1 MAALAALLLSS
12 LTALPAQD
20 PSKPAPAAAAPH
32 VEWQRTLADALA
44 VQQATGLPLLIAVNM
59 DGEVFNERFANTTYR
74 DPDFVTSTRGY
85 VCVVA
90 SPDRHTERDYDAL
103 GNRIECPRFPGCT
116 CSEHIQI
123 EPELFRRYFNGNRNA
138 PRHVGVGADGK
149 ILFDRFLDQSMQTA
163 IDAIQK
169 HRGDAGKQPG
179 PSNDYPALFAR
190 RDALARRTIELA
202 WRQGD
207 AAQKKRLLEA
217 AAGASNEPTDLF
229 RAALREEDPTVFAL
243 GALALAKHA
252 GKEAVIDLE
261 DALAR
266 CDDPKVIAALV
277 ARATE
282 LGKTDAAAA
291 RLAAHLAPAA
301 ADAARVV
308 RPWGNAWTPTPWDAE
323 DRDAVERELDRC
335 EAALKK
341 NGADDASRLQLA
353 TAQFALADILVRDG
367 QKNAQLWYGDA
378 IATARR
384 IQDAG
389 LHAEVQGV
397 IAYAAYMSGEH
408 DTAGKAMVQA
418 QTLVNS
424 QRTPSTLLAA
434 RVLEVLIL
442 GIANTVYADA
452 EGAASRSQRA
462 EIDRTLGMLTLLQ
475 ERKVARESALLA
487 GIGLLEFGG
496 LRRQARAMLADVVAK
511 FPASAKAHERWRRR
525 LLIDLGADGMRSAY
539 AAHVKAAADQPT
551 AQWFAGLAAL
561 TAAEQ
566 HTTDNRPD
574 QAMRAYDEAIERF
587 GKSAADNAD
596 YADSANHYVVL
607 ALGGRAELR
616 LARGAL
622 PAAVDDLLRANG
634 LRAASLDENDGLQRK
649 PRAIAAR
656 VFAALEKAGQTEL
669 AAKLKPILP

>member
-1 MAALAALLLSS
+1 MLAFAALLLCPF
-12 LTALPAQD
+12 AAPQAQD
-20 PSKPAPAAAAPH
+20 PEKPAAAAPH

-74 DPDFVTSTRGY
+74 DQDFITSTRGY

-90 SPDRHTERDYDAL
+90 SPDRHTDRDYDAL
-103 GNRIECPRFPGCT
+103 GNRVECPRFPGCT

-123 EPELFRRYFNGNRNA
+123 EPELFRRYFQGNRNA
-138 PRHVGVGADGK
+138 PRHVGVAPDGK

-163 IDAIQK
+163 IDAIAK

-179 PSNDYPALFAR
+179 ASNDYRALFAR

-229 RAALREEDPTVFAL
+229 RAALREEDPAVFAL

-252 GKEAVIDLE
+252 GKDAVIDLE

-266 CDDPKVIAALV
+266 CDDPAVTQALV
-277 ARATE
+277 ARAAE
-282 LGKTDAAAA
+282 LGKTDKAAA
-291 RLAAHLAPAA
+291 RLAAHFAPAA
-301 ADAARVV
+301 AETLRVV
-308 RPWGNAWTPTPWDAE
+308 KPWGNDWTPTPWNAE

-335 EAALKK
+335 EAALKQ
-341 NGADDASRLQLA
+341 NGADDATRLQLA
-353 TAQFALADILVRDG
+353 IAQFALADILVRDG

-384 IQDAG
+384 VQDAAM
-389 LHAEVQGV
+389 HAEVQGV
-397 IAYAAYMSGEH
+397 VAYAAYMSGDHEV
-408 DTAGKAMVQA
+408 AGKAMVQA

-424 QRTPSTLLAA
+424 TRQPSALLAG

-452 EGAASRSQRA
+452 EGAAGRSQRA
-462 EIDRTLGMLTLLQ
+462 EIDRVLGMLASLREHQ
-475 ERKVARESALLA
+475 AARESALLA

-496 LRRQARAMLADVVAK
+496 LRRQARAMLGEVVK
-511 FPASAKAHERWRRR
+511 QFPASAKAHERWRRR
-525 LLIDLGADGMRSAY
+525 LQIDLGAEGLRSAY
-539 AAHVKAAADQPT
+539 AAYVPNAVDQPT
-551 AQWFAGLAAL
+551 ALWFAGLAAL
-561 TAAEQ
+561 TAGDQ
-566 HTTDNRPD
+566 HTGDKRSD
-574 QAMRAYDEAIERF
+574 LAMRAYDEAIERF
-587 GKSAADNAD
+587 AKSAADNAD
-596 YADSANHYVVL
+596 YADSANHYAVL

-616 LARGAL
+616 LARGDL
-622 PAAVDDLLRANG
+622 PAATDDLLRAHA
-634 LRAASLDENDGLQRK
+634 LRAASLDESDGLQRK
-649 PRAIAAR
+649 PRAIAGR
-656 VFAALEKAGQTEL
+656 VFAALEKASQTEL